1 MTLLLFLLAVAA
13 PLTFAME
20 NSSLNEAQVFEWWD
34 DGIID
39 GDEAHEILDLLEE
52 GNTQEACILAEVY
65 ALESCASEDI
75 APVKT
80 KKQRKAKTQ
89 QPATKASV
97 KKQAR
102 KSERPSL
109 RPHGYVEWKGRTDS
123 LGHLESGRT
132 ELRFDF
138 YRYSL
143 RLGTQSLL
151 TYRNEGSEAHFGQ
164 ISTKELHSVIP
175 LDTLW
180 GTALFY
186 PLYSPIGIFRLGG
199 LLDTA
204 KTIRTSFAFSPFQG
218 SPKGFE
224 IGLAYWHH
232 QHPADSV
239 ERRSFAAQA
248 KGSWGNFAIW
258 WVPEN
263 AGDLPL
269 MKLQLQH
276 REKMEYAT
284 IAWKTDA
291 YVHGDSLPE
300 EARLSATIAKSRL
313 WGSQTIGAIFSDAW
327 KSRFTANA
335 RTMIPLEGDTSKTR
349 FKASAESGPG
359 VLRGTASVTCLSA
372 EDHCRQNDLALK
384 IRSSWNVDREQ
395 LVFSGK
401 VRARHTRDE
410 GFGTPLY
417 EAGIAYAQDAANNT
431 SIAITVPKG
440 TPSKEIQLRS
450 STEIGTDFLQLSLAV
465 TFRRTAEEALHP
477 LHAAM
482 KARVCF

>member
-65 ALESCASEDI
+65 ALESCASEEKEYPK
-75 APVKT
+75 ATNPHNKLKT
-80 KKQRKAKTQ
+80 KKRT
-89 QPATKASV
+89 ATKKSG
-97 KKQAR
+97 KQQ
-102 KSERPSL
+102 EQTSL
-109 RPHGYVEWKGRTDS
+109 VPHGYIEWQGRTDS
-123 LGHLESGRT
+123 LGYLENQRT
-132 ELRFDF
+132 DIRIDF
-138 YRYSL
+138 YRYTL
-143 RLGTQSLL
+143 RLGAQSLL
-151 TYRNEGSEAHFGQ
+151 TYKNAGSEAHFGQ

-218 SPKGFE
+218 SPKDFE

-232 QHPADSV
+232 LHPADSV

-269 MKLQLQH
+269 IKLQLQH

-284 IAWKTDA
+284 LAWKTDVYA
-291 YVHGDSLPE
+291 HGDSLPE

>member
-65 ALESCASEDI
+65 ALESCASEEKEYPK
-75 APVKT
+75 ATNPHNKLKT
-80 KKQRKAKTQ
+80 KKRT
-89 QPATKASV
+89 ATKKSG
-97 KKQAR
+97 KQQ
-102 KSERPSL
+102 ELTSL
-109 RPHGYVEWKGRTDS
+109 VPHGYIEWQGRTDS
-123 LGHLESGRT
+123 LGYLENQRT
-132 ELRFDF
+132 DIRIDF
-138 YRYSL
+138 YRYTL
-143 RLGTQSLL
+143 RLGAQSLL
-151 TYRNEGSEAHFGQ
+151 TYKNAGSEAHFGQ

-180 GTALFY
+180 GTAL
-186 PLYSPIGIFRLGG
+186 LYPIGIFQAGA

-204 KTIRTSFAFSPFQG
+204 KTTRLNIGISASPEF
-218 SPKGFE
+218 KFE
-224 IGLAYWHH
+224 LAYWHH

-431 SIAITVPKG
+431 SIAVTVPKG

>member
-1 MTLLLFLLAVAA
+1 
-13 PLTFAME
+13 
-20 NSSLNEAQVFEWWD
+20 
-34 DGIID
+34 
-39 GDEAHEILDLLEE
+39 
-52 GNTQEACILAEVY
+52 
-65 ALESCASEDI
+65 
-75 APVKT
+75 
-80 KKQRKAKTQ
+80 
-89 QPATKASV
+89 
-97 KKQAR
+97 
-102 KSERPSL
+102 
-109 RPHGYVEWKGRTDS
+109 
-123 LGHLESGRT
+123 
-132 ELRFDF
+132 
-138 YRYSL
+138 
-143 RLGTQSLL
+143 
-151 TYRNEGSEAHFGQ
+151 
-164 ISTKELHSVIP
+164 
-175 LDTLW
+175 LW
-180 GTALFY
+180 GTAL
-186 PLYSPIGIFRLGG
+186 LYPIGIFQAGA

-204 KTIRTSFAFSPFQG
+204 KTTRLNIGISASPEF
-218 SPKGFE
+218 KFE
-224 IGLAYWHH
+224 LAYWHH
-232 QHPADSV
+232 LHPADSV

-313 WGSQTIGAIFSDAW
+313 WGSQTIGVMTRDTW
-327 KSRFTANA
+327 KSKFTANA

-417 EAGIAYAQDAANNT
+417 EAGIAYAQDAANKASFAVT
-431 SIAITVPKG
+431 IPKG
-440 TPSKEIQLRS
+440 VPRREIRIRNS
-450 STEIGTDFLQLSLAV
+450 VEVGTDFLQLSLAV
-465 TFRRTAEEALHP
+465 TFRRTAEEAFHP

>member
-65 ALESCASEDI
+65 ALESCASEEKEYPK
-75 APVKT
+75 ATNPHNKLKT
-80 KKQRKAKTQ
+80 KKRT
-89 QPATKASV
+89 ATKKSG
-97 KKQAR
+97 KQQ
-102 KSERPSL
+102 EQTSL
-109 RPHGYVEWKGRTDS
+109 VPHGYIEWQGRTDS
-123 LGHLESGRT
+123 LGYLENQRT
-132 ELRFDF
+132 DIRIDF
-138 YRYSL
+138 YRYTL
-143 RLGTQSLL
+143 RLGAQSLL
-151 TYRNEGSEAHFGQ
+151 TYKNAGSEAHFGQ

-180 GTALFY
+180 GTAL
-186 PLYSPIGIFRLGG
+186 LYPIGIFQAGA

-204 KTIRTSFAFSPFQG
+204 KTTRLNIGISASPEF
-218 SPKGFE
+218 KFE
-224 IGLAYWHH
+224 LAYWHH

-258 WVPEN
+258 WLPEN

-284 IAWKTDA
+284 LAWKTDVYA
-291 YVHGDSLPE
+291 HGDSLPE

-417 EAGIAYAQDAANNT
+417 EAGIAYAQDAANKASFAVT
-431 SIAITVPKG
+431 IPKG
-440 TPSKEIQLRS
+440 VPRREIRIRNS
-450 STEIGTDFLQLSLAV
+450 VEVGTDFLQLSLAV

>member
-65 ALESCASEDI
+65 ALESCASEEKEYPK
-75 APVKT
+75 ATNPHNKLKT
-80 KKQRKAKTQ
+80 KKRT
-89 QPATKASV
+89 ATKKSG
-97 KKQAR
+97 KQQ
-102 KSERPSL
+102 ELTSL
-109 RPHGYVEWKGRTDS
+109 VPHGYIEWQGRTDS
-123 LGHLESGRT
+123 LGYLENQRT
-132 ELRFDF
+132 DIRIDF
-138 YRYSL
+138 YRYTL
-143 RLGTQSLL
+143 RLGAQSLL
-151 TYRNEGSEAHFGQ
+151 TYKNAGSEAHFGQ

-180 GTALFY
+180 GTAL
-186 PLYSPIGIFRLGG
+186 LYPIGIFQAGA

-204 KTIRTSFAFSPFQG
+204 N
-218 SPKGFE
+218 
-224 IGLAYWHH
+224 WHH
-232 QHPADSV
+232 LHPADSV

-284 IAWKTDA
+284 LAWKTDVYA
-291 YVHGDSLPE
+291 HGDSLPE

-335 RTMIPLEGDTSKTR
+335 RTIIPLEGDTSKTR

-401 VRARHTRDE
+401 VRVRHTQDK

-417 EAGIAYAQDAANNT
+417 EAGIAYAQDAANSA
-431 SIAITVPKG
+431 SIAITIPKG
-440 TPSKEIQLRS
+440 APSREIRLRS
-450 STEIGTDFLQLSLAV
+450 SAEVGNDLLQLSLAV
-465 TFRRTAEEALHP
+465 TFRRTAEEAMHP

>member
-65 ALESCASEDI
+65 ALESCASEEKEYPK
-75 APVKT
+75 ATNPHNKLKT
-80 KKQRKAKTQ
+80 KKRT
-89 QPATKASV
+89 ATKKSG
-97 KKQAR
+97 KQQ
-102 KSERPSL
+102 ELTSL
-109 RPHGYVEWKGRTDS
+109 VPHGYIEWQGRTDS
-123 LGHLESGRT
+123 LGYLENQRT
-132 ELRFDF
+132 DIRIDF
-138 YRYSL
+138 YRYTL
-143 RLGTQSLL
+143 RLGAQSLL
-151 TYRNEGSEAHFGQ
+151 TYKNAGSEAHFGQ

-180 GTALFY
+180 GTAL
-186 PLYSPIGIFRLGG
+186 LYPIGIFQAGA

-204 KTIRTSFAFSPFQG
+204 KTTRLNIGISASPEF
-218 SPKGFE
+218 KFE
-224 IGLAYWHH
+224 LAYWHH
-232 QHPADSV
+232 QHPANSV
-239 ERRSFAAQA
+239 EHRSFAAQA

-269 MKLQLQH
+269 IKLQLQH

-284 IAWKTDA
+284 LAWKTDVYA
-291 YVHGDSLPE
+291 HGDSLPE

-313 WGSQTIGAIFSDAW
+313 WGSQTIGVMTRDTW
-327 KSRFTANA
+327 KSKFTANA

-359 VLRGTASVTCLSA
+359 VLRGTTSVTCLSA

>member
-1 MTLLLFLLAVAA
+1 MKLILLLVLAIVSTLFAA
-13 PLTFAME
+13 TEPELT
-20 NSSLNEAQVFEWWD
+20 EAQVFEWWD

-39 GDEAHEILDLLEE
+39 GDEAREILDLLEE
-52 GNTQEACILAEVY
+52 GNEQEACMLAEVY
-65 ALESCASEDI
+65 ALESCASNDS
-75 APVKT
+75 APAKKT
-80 KKQRKAKTQ
+80 KTKRKETKSLAPKTKQKA
-89 QPATKASV
+89 
-97 KKQAR
+97 
-102 KSERPSL
+102 RPSL
-109 RPHGYVEWKGRTDS
+109 VPHGYIEWRGRADS
-123 LGHLESGRT
+123 LGRLESGRT
-132 ELRFDF
+132 ELRLNF

-204 KTIRTSFAFSPFQG
+204 KTIRPSFAFTPFRG
-218 SPKGFE
+218 PKKEKDFE
-224 IGLAYWHH
+224 MELAYWNHR
-232 QHPADSV
+232 HPADSV
-239 ERRSFAAQA
+239 ERHSVSAQA
-248 KGSWGNFAIW
+248 KGSWGNFAVW
-258 WVPEN
+258 WIPEN

-284 IAWKTDA
+284 VAWKTDA

-300 EARLSATIAKSRL
+300 ESRLSATIAKSKL
-313 WGSQTIGAIFSDAW
+313 WGSQTVGVTAHDAW
-327 KSRFTANA
+327 KSKWTLNA

-349 FKASAESGPG
+349 LKASAESGPG
-359 VLRGTASVTCLSA
+359 VLRTATSVTCLSA
-372 EDHCRQNDLALK
+372 EEHCRQNDLALK
-384 IRSSWNVDREQ
+384 IRSTWDEGVAI
-395 LVFSGK
+395 SGK
-401 VRARHTRDE
+401 IRARHTRDE

-417 EAGIAYAQDAANNT
+417 EAGIAYAQDAANNA
-431 SIAITVPKG
+431 SIAVTVSKG
-440 TPSKEIQLRS
+440 QPSREIRLRS
-450 STEIGTDFLQLSLAV
+450 SAEVGNDFLQMSLAV
-465 TFRRTAEEALHP
+465 TFRRTAEEEFHP

-482 KARVCF
+482 RARICF

>member
-1 MTLLLFLLAVAA
+1 M
-13 PLTFAME
+13 
-20 NSSLNEAQVFEWWD
+20 
-34 DGIID
+34 
-39 GDEAHEILDLLEE
+39 
-52 GNTQEACILAEVY
+52 
-65 ALESCASEDI
+65 
-75 APVKT
+75 
-80 KKQRKAKTQ
+80 
-89 QPATKASV
+89 
-97 KKQAR
+97 
-102 KSERPSL
+102 
-109 RPHGYVEWKGRTDS
+109 
-123 LGHLESGRT
+123 
-132 ELRFDF
+132 
-138 YRYSL
+138 
-143 RLGTQSLL
+143 
-151 TYRNEGSEAHFGQ
+151 
-164 ISTKELHSVIP
+164 IP

-232 QHPADSV
+232 QHPADNV
-239 ERRSFAAQA
+239 EHRSFAAQA

-417 EAGIAYAQDAANNT
+417 EAGIAYAQDAANKASFAVT
-431 SIAITVPKG
+431 IPKG
-440 TPSKEIQLRS
+440 EPRREIRIRNS
-450 STEIGTDFLQLSLAV
+450 VEVGTDFLQLSLAV
-465 TFRRTAEEALHP
+465 TFRRTPEEALHP

>member
-65 ALESCASEDI
+65 ALESCASEEKEYPK
-75 APVKT
+75 ATNPHNKLKT
-80 KKQRKAKTQ
+80 KKRT
-89 QPATKASV
+89 ATKKSG
-97 KKQAR
+97 KQQ
-102 KSERPSL
+102 ELTSL
-109 RPHGYVEWKGRTDS
+109 VPHGYIEWQGRTDS
-123 LGHLESGRT
+123 LGYLENQRT
-132 ELRFDF
+132 DIRIDF
-138 YRYSL
+138 YRYTL
-143 RLGTQSLL
+143 RLGAQSLL
-151 TYRNEGSEAHFGQ
+151 TYKNAGSETHFGQ

-248 KGSWGNFAIW
+248 KGCWGNFAIW

-313 WGSQTIGAIFSDAW
+313 WGSQTIGVMTRDTW
-327 KSRFTANA
+327 KSKFTANA

-431 SIAITVPKG
+431 SIAVTVPKG

>member
-65 ALESCASEDI
+65 ALESCASEEKEYPK
-75 APVKT
+75 ATNPHNKLKT
-80 KKQRKAKTQ
+80 KKRT
-89 QPATKASV
+89 ATKKSG
-97 KKQAR
+97 KQQ
-102 KSERPSL
+102 ERPSL
-109 RPHGYVEWKGRTDS
+109 APHGYVEWRGRTDS
-123 LGHLESGRT
+123 LGYLESQRT
-132 ELRFDF
+132 DIRIVF
-138 YRYSL
+138 YRYTL
-143 RLGTQSLL
+143 RLGTQTLL
-151 TYRNEGSEAHFGQ
+151 TYRNKGSEAHFGQ
-164 ISTKELHSVIP
+164 ISTKELHSAIP

-248 KGSWGNFAIW
+248 KDSWGNFAIW

-313 WGSQTIGAIFSDAW
+313 WGSQTIGVMTRDTW
-327 KSRFTANA
+327 KSKFTANA

>member
-164 ISTKELHSVIP
+164 ISTK
-175 LDTLW
+175 
-180 GTALFY
+180 
-186 PLYSPIGIFRLGG
+186 
-199 LLDTA
+199 
-204 KTIRTSFAFSPFQG
+204 
-218 SPKGFE
+218 
-224 IGLAYWHH
+224 
-232 QHPADSV
+232 
-239 ERRSFAAQA
+239 
-248 KGSWGNFAIW
+248 
-258 WVPEN
+258 
-263 AGDLPL
+263 
-269 MKLQLQH
+269 
-276 REKMEYAT
+276 
-284 IAWKTDA
+284 
-291 YVHGDSLPE
+291 
-300 EARLSATIAKSRL
+300 
-313 WGSQTIGAIFSDAW
+313 
-327 KSRFTANA
+327 
-335 RTMIPLEGDTSKTR
+335 
-349 FKASAESGPG
+349 
-359 VLRGTASVTCLSA
+359 
-372 EDHCRQNDLALK
+372 
-384 IRSSWNVDREQ
+384 
-395 LVFSGK
+395 
-401 VRARHTRDE
+401 
-410 GFGTPLY
+410 
-417 EAGIAYAQDAANNT
+417 GIA
-431 SIAITVPKG
+431 
-440 TPSKEIQLRS
+440 
-450 STEIGTDFLQLSLAV
+450 
-465 TFRRTAEEALHP
+465 
-477 LHAAM
+477 
-482 KARVCF
+482 

>member
-65 ALESCASEDI
+65 ALESCASDEKELPK
-75 APVKT
+75 ATNPHNKLKT
-80 KKQRKAKTQ
+80 KKRT
-89 QPATKASV
+89 ATKMSG
-97 KKQAR
+97 KQQ
-102 KSERPSL
+102 ELTSL
-109 RPHGYVEWKGRTDS
+109 VPHGYIEWQGRTDS
-123 LGHLESGRT
+123 LGYLENQRT
-132 ELRFDF
+132 DIRIDF
-138 YRYSL
+138 YRYTL
-143 RLGTQSLL
+143 RLGAQSLL
-151 TYRNEGSEAHFGQ
+151 TYKNAGSEAHFGQ

-180 GTALFY
+180 GTAL
-186 PLYSPIGIFRLGG
+186 LYPIGIFQAGA

-204 KTIRTSFAFSPFQG
+204 KTTRLNIGISASPEF
-218 SPKGFE
+218 KFE
-224 IGLAYWHH
+224 LAYWHH
-232 QHPADSV
+232 LHPADSV

-291 YVHGDSLPE
+291 YVHGDSQPE

-313 WGSQTIGAIFSDAW
+313 WGSQTIGVMTRDTW
-327 KSRFTANA
+327 KSKFTANA

-417 EAGIAYAQDAANNT
+417 EAGIAYAQDAANKASFAVT
-431 SIAITVPKG
+431 IPKG
-440 TPSKEIQLRS
+440 VPRREIRIRNS
-450 STEIGTDFLQLSLAV
+450 VEVGTDFLQLSLAV
-465 TFRRTAEEALHP
+465 TFRRTAEEAFHP